1 MNPSS
6 PVFLVRSGV
15 VVFSEAVAGL
25 AGVTATG
32 EGTCSMF
39 GDLNNHVF
47 VKIVCEAVIFPLT
60 TNKFLFGNV
69 LRPLYIWHI
78 LSVFR
83 SARTSCT
90 TSEDPSVRAKNLDHL
105 YTGIH
110 AL

>member
-1 MNPSS
+1 M
-6 PVFLVRSGV
+6 
-15 VVFSEAVAGL
+15 VVFSEAVAGV

>member
-1 MNPSS
+1 M
-6 PVFLVRSGV
+6 
-15 VVFSEAVAGL
+15 VFSEAVAGV